1 MRRRR
6 RRRGHDR
13 LSRMLISIVVIVLL
27 VGLTIQSQQMKEKNE
42 AYAQQIAALDAQ
54 IESENQRSEEIDA
67 MQEYMTTDEFV
78 ESVARDRLGL
88 VYEGDTIFKPAE

>member
-42 AYAQQIAALDAQ
+42 TYAQQIAALDAQ

-88 VYEGDTIFKPAE
+88 VYEGDTIFKPVE

>member
-1 MRRRR
+1 
-6 RRRGHDR
+6 
-13 LSRMLISIVVIVLL
+13 
-27 VGLTIQSQQMKEKNE
+27 
-42 AYAQQIAALDAQ
+42 
-54 IESENQRSEEIDA
+54 